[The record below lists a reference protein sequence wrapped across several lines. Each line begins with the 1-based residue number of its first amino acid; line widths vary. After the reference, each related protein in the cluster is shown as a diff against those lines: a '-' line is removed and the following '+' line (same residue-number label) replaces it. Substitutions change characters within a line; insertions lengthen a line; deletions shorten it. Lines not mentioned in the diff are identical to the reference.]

1 MHAQLEARR
10 PGLASRRRHVLPAR
24 ADSRSSSRLRG
35 QSMQDSEEMSGI
47 RAKGEEA
54 VGELAQALLENPVFN
69 SALARALGA
78 GERAMA
84 AQRSAMGALNVA
96 SGSDVERLEQRLRS
110 LSARLEAIED
120 RVDEIAG
127 EVFALARRAGSDPGA
142 ESSPQSRLADSEAEV

>member
-1 MHAQLEARR
+1 MEE
-10 PGLASRRRHVLPAR
+10 
-24 ADSRSSSRLRG
+24 
-35 QSMQDSEEMSGI
+35 SEDMSGI

-84 AQRSAMGALNVA
+84 AQRSALGALNVA

-127 EVFALARRAGSDPGA
+127 EVFALARGAGPGSGPEPPDRTA
-142 ESSPQSRLADSEAEV
+142 LADSEAEA